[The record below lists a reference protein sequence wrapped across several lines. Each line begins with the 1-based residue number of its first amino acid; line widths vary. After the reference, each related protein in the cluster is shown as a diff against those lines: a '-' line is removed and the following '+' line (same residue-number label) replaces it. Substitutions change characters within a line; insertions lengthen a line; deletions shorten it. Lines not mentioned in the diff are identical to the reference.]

1 MDDRKRPRSPDAP
14 TDGNSNNNNNNNNN
28 NNTAHQQASAAATA
42 TVAATSKQRPPTT
55 SDQLV
60 SFLFKAMAPHLQKPN
75 LELEVRLCILCDERN
90 QRFRIPI
97 ETPAVVTKVKKAEAS
112 VAKYDFDKIVRV
124 LEEALASA
132 TARAD
137 DGAAPAMKRREISTR
152 DVVRNGIRESF
163 DPVTG
168 VSLGII
174 KKQRLAVCDILC
186 PRSRYDLR
194 FALNQEVP
202 IAPSTM
208 QASGSDS
215 GDGGF
220 VRMKQRSSFEVG
232 PYSFD
237 LTQVR
242 QRSDGVPSLEVEIEA
257 ALDQTS
263 DLEGA
268 MSTVTGLLAK
278 AFSLLEKI

>member
-1 MDDRKRPRSPDAP
+1 MESRKRSRSPDTQPAENDSATTVPAITTSTAP
-14 TDGNSNNNNNNNNN
+14 E
-28 NNTAHQQASAAATA
+28 
-42 TVAATSKQRPPTT
+42 TVKRLPTT
-55 SDQLV
+55 TDQLV
-60 SFLFKAMAPHLQKPN
+60 MHLFKAVAPHLQKPN

-90 QRFRIPI
+90 QRFRVPI

-112 VAKYDFDKIVRV
+112 VAKYDFERIVRV

-132 TARAD
+132 VARAE
-137 DGAAPAMKRREISTR
+137 DGVTPAMKKRETNTR

-174 KKQRLAVCDILC
+174 KKQRLVVCDILC

-202 IAPSTM
+202 IAPSTV
-208 QASGSDS
+208 QASGGGDS
-215 GDGGF
+215 GF
-220 VRMKQRSSFEVG
+220 VRMKQRTSFEAG

-242 QRSDGVPSLEVEIEA
+242 QRVDAQPSLEVEIEA
-257 ALDQTS
+257 ALDSTA
-263 DLEGA
+263 DLEKA
-268 MSTVTGLLAK
+268 LSTVSGLLAK
-278 AFSLLEKI
+278 AFSLLEKV